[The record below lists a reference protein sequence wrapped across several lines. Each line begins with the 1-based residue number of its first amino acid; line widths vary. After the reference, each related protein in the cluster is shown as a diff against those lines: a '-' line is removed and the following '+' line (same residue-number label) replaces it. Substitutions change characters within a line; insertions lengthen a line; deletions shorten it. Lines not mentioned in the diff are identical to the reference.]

1 MEEFKDKLSLKALLD
16 HFSEIEDERESWRVA
31 YPLEEV
37 LFLVVCGTLAACDDF
52 DDIALWGEEH
62 LDFLRNFLPFYHGVP
77 GARWLNILMNRIN
90 PDIFSA
96 CFMSWAHELHPDTA
110 KIIALD
116 GKTSRRSHDKT
127 SGKAALHMVSA
138 FATHASLVLGQ
149 EATADKSNEITAI
162 PVLLEKLAQNGG
174 VKGALVTIDAMGC
187 NPRITQSIIDH
198 GADYLIALKRNQ
210 ASMFEDVQQLFSDP
224 EAVAKMQSFQ
234 SFDKGHG
241 RIEKRT
247 AFVCTDISWMSRNK
261 PCPGEYRFPDLKCLV
276 CIRSEVEEKGVIRVE
291 ERYYISSRMLSAEEA
306 LRAVRAHWKIEN
318 SLHWV
323 LDVTFKDD
331 LSRVRKGH
339 GAKNMAVVRHF
350 AFNLLKQA
358 KDKYSL
364 KRRRKLAGWSPQYL
378 ASLFVNP
385 DS

>member
-1 MEEFKDKLSLKALLD
+1 MEDFSDRLSLKILLE
-16 HFSEIEDERESWRVA
+16 HFSEIADERESWRVA
-31 YPLEEV
+31 YPLPEI

-52 DDIALWGEEH
+52 DDIALWGEAH
-62 LDFLRNFLPFYHGVP
+62 TDFLRNFLPYDHGVP
-77 GARWLNILMNRIN
+77 GARWLNILMNRI
-90 PDIFSA
+90 DADVFSA
-96 CFMSWAHELHPDTA
+96 CFMSWAHGLAPEA
-110 KIIALD
+110 AEIIALD
-116 GKTSRRSHDKT
+116 GKTSRRSHDRRT
-127 SGKAALHMVSA
+127 GKAALHMVSA

-162 PVLLEKLAQNGG
+162 PVLLEKLSKNGTL
-174 VKGALVTIDAMGC
+174 KGSLVTVDAMGC
-187 NPRITQSIIDH
+187 NPRVTQSIIDH

-210 ASMFEDVQQLFSDP
+210 ASLFADIETLFADP
-224 EAVAKMQSFQ
+224 HAIAGMDTAITE
-234 SFDKGHG
+234 DKGHG

-247 AFVCTDISWMSRNK
+247 ATVATDISWMSRER
-261 PCPGEYRFPDLKCLV
+261 PCPGEYRFPSLQCL
-276 CIRSEVEEKGVIRVE
+276 IRIQSKVEEKGEVKE
-291 ERYYISSRMLSAEEA
+291 ENRYYISSRKLGAAGA
-306 LRAVRAHWKIEN
+306 LNAVRAHWRIEN

-323 LDVTFKDD
+323 MDVTFRDD

-339 GAKNMAVVRHF
+339 GAQNMAVVRHF
-350 AFNLLKQA
+350 AFNLIRSA